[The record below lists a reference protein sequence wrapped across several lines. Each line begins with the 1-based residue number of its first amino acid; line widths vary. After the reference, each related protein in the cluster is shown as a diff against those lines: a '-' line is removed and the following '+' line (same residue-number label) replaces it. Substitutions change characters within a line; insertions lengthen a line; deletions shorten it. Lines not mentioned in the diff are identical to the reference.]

1 VNRGRFATISPIL
14 NNAGLRSPSAKMKE
28 NPLGSMR
35 TRVRFAVLT
44 AGLVLVFQAGLH
56 AAFPTATGY
65 VTDVAEVLAGGDR
78 DAAVARIRE
87 VEQKTSAEI
96 AVATVTSLDGMSIE
110 EYASTLF
117 QRWGVGKKERD
128 NGVLILLAP
137 GARQIRIEVG
147 YGLEPILPDGLAGE
161 IIATEARPRFSN
173 GEMSA
178 GLLATIRRVAD
189 IVEANETVSA
199 ADRARLAAAANPSPP
214 ALLIIPLFGSFIAIG
229 AFLFAGG
236 LRSKTF
242 FFVLFGAGF
251 GGIPYLLSRLI
262 FANAFDWILG
272 PIGLAMLVVGWF
284 KGRSPSW
291 RSARGGGG
299 ASQSGWVM
307 GADSPS
313 SSSGSSSSSDSFGGG
328 RSGGGGASGSW

>member
-1 VNRGRFATISPIL
+1 
-14 NNAGLRSPSAKMKE
+14 
-28 NPLGSMR
+28 
-35 TRVRFAVLT
+35 
-44 AGLVLVFQAGLH
+44 
-56 AAFPTATGY
+56 
-65 VTDVAEVLAGGDR
+65 
-78 DAAVARIRE
+78 
-87 VEQKTSAEI
+87 
-96 AVATVTSLDGMSIE
+96 
-110 EYASTLF
+110 
-117 QRWGVGKKERD
+117 
-128 NGVLILLAP
+128 
-137 GARQIRIEVG
+137 
-147 YGLEPILPDGLAGE
+147 
-161 IIATEARPRFSN
+161 
-173 GEMSA
+173 MSA

-272 PIGLAMLVVGWF
+272 PIGLVMLVVGWF